1 MLSRS
6 NTLRQPRYG
15 GSRRR
20 TQIPWL
26 ATMIGRGH
34 WVLASCQVSSN
45 SVLRANEEDKLK
57 IFGQSETRVA
67 IFGFGLAR
75 KTQAY

>member
-1 MLSRS
+1 MNESTE
-6 NTLRQPRYG
+6 NDCDT
-15 GSRRR
+15 
-20 TQIPWL
+20 I
-26 ATMIGRGH
+26 
-34 WVLASCQVSSN
+34 
-45 SVLRANEEDKLK
+45 EEDKLK